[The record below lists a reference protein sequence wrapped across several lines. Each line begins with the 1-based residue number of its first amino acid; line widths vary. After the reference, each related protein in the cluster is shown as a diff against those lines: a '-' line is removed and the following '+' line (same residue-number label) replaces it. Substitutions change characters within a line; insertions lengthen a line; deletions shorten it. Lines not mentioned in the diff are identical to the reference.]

1 MEGNQAQGYSLMSV
15 LLVGVASAA
24 IGMGFAEWRIRGVEA
39 ELQVSPRIAVLPV
52 YETIRAK
59 VESGM
64 SQDQAARVP
73 MEAAERLADQGF
85 IVLDAGRV
93 YAYPEPLEVHP

>member
-1 MEGNQAQGYSLMSV
+1 MEGNQEQGYSLLSV

-24 IGMGFAEWRIRGVEA
+24 IGMGFAEWRVRGVEA

-52 YETIRAK
+52 YDTIKTK
-59 VESGM
+59 VESGA
-64 SQDQAARVP
+64 SQDEAARVT
-73 MEAAERLADQGF
+73 MDVAKRLADQGF

-93 YAYPEPLEVHP
+93 YAYPEPLEVRP